1 MEETIIKAYHQI
13 TSSHPVIPSYPILSQ
28 NQNQRPKAVLPCS
41 VLAPPVSPPPAA
53 ARGTSAAGDLPGS
66 APAPSPGAEGCGRG
80 LEGGCS
86 MRDMW
91 NHRFS
96 AGFSQSSQVQVDQQ
110 KTNKL
115 EARIGSLAKLI
126 AGA

>member
-1 MEETIIKAYHQI
+1 
-13 TSSHPVIPSYPILSQ
+13 
-28 NQNQRPKAVLPCS
+28 
-41 VLAPPVSPPPAA
+41 
-53 ARGTSAAGDLPGS
+53 
-66 APAPSPGAEGCGRG
+66 
-80 LEGGCS
+80 